1 MSLNIKKII
10 VGFHEAIDGGLLV
23 PSLPEEL
30 TDNFELWVKK
40 KYPIIYENRSENE
53 DRLTALE
60 DLERLLIDEHEGPK
74 PLVKYVET
82 IDVKYLPD
90 IFRSFHS
97 RIKEYYSN
105 SGDLDPQD
113 GQQKSAINTLKLIN
127 AYLEK
132 I

>member
-1 MSLNIKKII
+1 MSVNIKKVI

-30 TDNFELWVKK
+30 AENFELWVKK
-40 KYPIIYENRSENE
+40 KYPLIYK
-53 DRLTALE
+53 DRLQHTVRLIALE
-60 DLERLLIDEHEGPK
+60 NLERLLIDEHEGPR

-82 IDVKYLPD
+82 IDVKYLPE

-97 RIKEYYSN
+97 RIKKYYSN

-113 GQQKSAINTLKLIN
+113 EQQKSAIDTLKLLD
-127 AYLEK
+127 AYLKK

>member
-1 MSLNIKKII
+1 MSVNIKKVI

-30 TDNFELWVKK
+30 AENFGLWVKK
-40 KYPIIYENRSENE
+40 KYPLVYE
-53 DRLTALE
+53 DRMQHEVRLMELE
-60 DLERLLIDEHEGPK
+60 NLERLLIDEEEGPR

-105 SGDLDPQD
+105 SGDLDPKD
-113 GQQKSAINTLKLIN
+113 EQQKSAINTLKLIDD
-127 AYLEK
+127 YLK
-132 I
+132 TI

>member
-1 MSLNIKKII
+1 MHLKTSKDYLLMSTKAP
-10 VGFHEAIDGGLLV
+10 G
-23 PSLPEEL
+23 
-30 TDNFELWVKK
+30 
-40 KYPIIYENRSENE
+40 R
-53 DRLTALE
+53 
-60 DLERLLIDEHEGPK
+60 
-74 PLVKYVET
+74 LVKYVET

-97 RIKEYYSN
+97 RIKKYYSN

-127 AYLEK
+127 DYLEK